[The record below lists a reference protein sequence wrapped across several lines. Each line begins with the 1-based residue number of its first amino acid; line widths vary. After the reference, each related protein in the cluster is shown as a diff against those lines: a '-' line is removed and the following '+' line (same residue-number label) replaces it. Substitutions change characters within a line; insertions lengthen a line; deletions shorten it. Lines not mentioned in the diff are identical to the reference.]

1 MVSQSTDRRQSF
13 SSTYNISNNKVKPLW
28 DRINQIL
35 DFLKDL
41 DEKIHTYDKY
51 FSKSYKVSILDDI
64 FHGYLNTDISAML
77 LLYIN
82 YHKFQANILLR
93 HFIETLIIIFFS
105 DLISN
110 FAGHFHTLLSDSWK
124 KNRKDLLIRMKK
136 DKYLPSIEERIERIK
151 TLNPYD
157 KKDEFYNYY
166 FSKANLIDLTILF
179 SLPTCNLCRRGRV
192 GIKKFSYDITN
203 ERKKKGK
210 ELKDAKFRTDF
221 FTKCTICK
229 EAKDCNY
236 FSIGIP
242 DTDDMLNIL
251 KRAHPSLAQNF
262 GALKKIYQTLS
273 SDFVHYSITIN
284 PLRRVPFLVDT
295 GIGKFN
301 LWGIESLL
309 SVIELLK
316 PIIRYY
322 FKLLDSIKTTY
333 CKKQSK

>member
-1 MVSQSTDRRQSF
+1 MVSQSTDRLQSF
-13 SSTYNISNNKVKPLW
+13 ISTYNISNNKLKPLW

-77 LLYIN
+77 MLFCN
-82 YHKFQANILLR
+82 HHKFQANLLLR

-105 DLISN
+105 DMISN
-110 FAGHFHTLLSDSWK
+110 FAGHFHELLSDHWK
-124 KNRKDLLIRMKK
+124 KNRKNLLIRMKK
-136 DKYLPSIEERIERIK
+136 DKNLPSIKERIERIK

-157 KKDEFYNYY
+157 KKVEFYSYY

-179 SLPTCNLCRRGRV
+179 SLPTCSLCRRVRV
-192 GIKKFSYDITN
+192 GIKKYYYDVTN
-203 ERKKKGK
+203 ERKKNGK
-210 ELKDAKFRTDF
+210 EHKDAKFHTDF

-229 EAKDCNY
+229 EIKDCNY

-251 KRAHPSLAQNF
+251 KRAHPSLKQNF
-262 GALKKIYQTLS
+262 GALKKIYQALS
-273 SDFVHYSITIN
+273 ADFVHYSITIN
-284 PLRRVPFLVDT
+284 PLRRVPLLVDT

-301 LWGIESLL
+301 LWGIDSLL
-309 SVIELLK
+309 SVIEILK
-316 PIIRYY
+316 PIIKYY
-322 FKLLDSIKTTY
+322 FQLLDSIRTKY
-333 CKKQSK
+333 LKKKST